1 MTDER
6 LSLLGQRAS
15 LLARM
20 RNLAKE
26 APGGE
31 PARRVQ
37 LTVAMDRF
45 LARML
50 ATTAWGSWILKG
62 GYANQLRAP
71 SKARFTQDV
80 DLRIDAPLD
89 QARAILAAAASTDL
103 ADLFSYQV
111 GAPKPLVGPPGGGLR
126 FPVLVNLAGS
136 LFVSFGADLNSQDAI
151 VGELERH
158 PSDPLVGALG
168 FAISE
173 FPVYPIAQQFAEKL
187 HALTRP
193 RDQQNTRVKDLADM
207 VWFSER
213 YSFSSSAL
221 IDAGLATFGRRGE
234 HAWPPSIP
242 DAPTSWS
249 RAYAELR
256 RELKIQPATAQE
268 ARDVLA
274 AFLEPALAGQR
285 GRTSRVGNGWSQ
297 QHAADDA
304 APTEGK

>member
-1 MTDER
+1 VTDER
-6 LSLLGQRAS
+6 LDLLGQRAS

-20 RNLAKE
+20 RNLARE
-26 APGGE
+26 APGSE

-45 LARML
+45 LARLL

-89 QARAILAAAASTDL
+89 QARAILATAASTDL

-158 PSDPLVGALG
+158 PSDPLVGLLG
-168 FAISE
+168 FAISD

-187 HALTRP
+187 HAFTRP
-193 RDQQNTRVKDLADM
+193 REQENTRVKDLVDM
-207 VWFSER
+207 VWFSEQ
-213 YSFSSSAL
+213 YSFSSTAL

-234 HAWPPSIP
+234 HPWPPPIP
-242 DAPTSWS
+242 DAPGSWARS
-249 RAYAELR
+249 YAELR
-256 RELKIQPATAQE
+256 RELGIMPATAHD
-268 ARDVLA
+268 ARDALA
-274 AFLEPALAGQR
+274 VFLEPVLAGQR
-285 GRTSRVGNGWSQ
+285 GRTSRAGDGWSERRVEE
-297 QHAADDA
+297 DESPA
-304 APTEGK
+304 APR

>member
-6 LSLLGQRAS
+6 LDQLGQRAS

-20 RNLAKE
+20 RNLARE
-26 APGGE
+26 APGSE

-45 LARML
+45 LARLL

-80 DLRIDAPLD
+80 DLKIDAPLD

-111 GAPKPLVGPPGGGLR
+111 GAPKPLLGPPGGGLR
-126 FPVLVNLAGS
+126 FPVLANLAGS

-158 PSDPLVGALG
+158 PSDPLVGRLG
-168 FAISE
+168 FATSE

-187 HALTRP
+187 HAFTRA
-193 RDQQNTRVKDLADM
+193 RDQENTRVKDLADM
-207 VWFSER
+207 VWFSEQ

-221 IDAGLATFGRRGE
+221 IDAGQATFGRRGE
-234 HAWPPSIP
+234 HPWPTSIP
-242 DAPTSWS
+242 DVPSSWA
-249 RAYAELR
+249 RPYAELR
-256 RELKIQPATAQE
+256 RELGLKPATAQE

-274 AFLEPALAGQR
+274 AFLEPVLAGQR
-285 GRTSRVGNGWSQ
+285 ARTSVEGDGWSQ
-297 QHAADDA
+297 
-304 APTEGK
+304 